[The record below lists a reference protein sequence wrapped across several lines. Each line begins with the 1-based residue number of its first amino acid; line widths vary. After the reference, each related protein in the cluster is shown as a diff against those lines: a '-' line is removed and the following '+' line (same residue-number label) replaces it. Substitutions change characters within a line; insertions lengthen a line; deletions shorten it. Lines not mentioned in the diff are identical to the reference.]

1 MKRSD
6 LIKEDLRAA
15 KENARKVLASGT
27 STIDEINAAT
37 LNIETLE
44 AKLNL
49 ALKEEGEIQA
59 NLKGTVLDNKNISN
73 GIDS

>member
-37 LNIETLE
+37 
-44 AKLNL
+44 
-49 ALKEEGEIQA
+49 
-59 NLKGTVLDNKNISN
+59 
-73 GIDS
+73 